1 VVQIASNRGH
11 PSVSVSSVLSVVP
24 PVDPL
29 ELRCVWTHPTCHLN
43 EKRQAAL
50 FDLGPEPEKWE
61 LEADADRLVAQ
72 VVFNRP
78 LDPVFSYAV
87 PEDLREL
94 IVPGQRVRVPFGR
107 GDKLTLGYCV
117 GLTGDAPAHRRLKV
131 IQEILDRE
139 PLLSPSML
147 DLTKWISDY
156 YLCSW
161 GQVLD
166 SVIPAGVRKQAGTRE
181 ILTFELNPDVDL
193 TSLKL
198 TAKQKAIIEALQ
210 SSTELLTIDQ
220 LSERARCGTSPID
233 TLRRK
238 GVIVPRRV
246 RTEVAQAK
254 QFDVARQTDLALN
267 GEQKAA
273 LNGILQSLRGQ
284 HHETLLL
291 HGVTGSG
298 KTEVYIQAIREV
310 VSYGRQAIVLVP
322 EISLTPQT
330 IRRFSARF
338 DSVAVLHSHL
348 SDADRHW
355 HWQEIAEGRVQVV
368 VGARSAV
375 FAPVPHL
382 GLIIIDEEH
391 EGTFKQHSTPR
402 YHAREV
408 ARERARRENIPLIL
422 GSATPTLES
431 QLRAERGEDRLL
443 RMEQRVEKRP
453 LPHVTLVDIRNDPLI
468 SKGHSIGRALGQAI
482 TVALREQG
490 QVILFLNLR
499 GYSPVQWCPRCE
511 AIRCPDCDLSLTWH
525 RDKGILLCHSCDYS
539 IKPAERCSKCGL
551 PGLRFIGTGT
561 QRLEE
566 ELRIKFPD
574 ARVLRMDSDS
584 MKAPGSHDQA
594 LESFRE
600 GKVNLLL
607 GTQMIA
613 KGLDFPNVTL
623 VGVIDADSLL
633 HQPELRARER
643 TFQLISQVAGRTGRG
658 EREGRVLVQ
667 TMSPDEPVIQ
677 FAARHDYDQFAQF
690 ELKHRLEAK
699 APPYFSMARLI
710 LRSLSDEAAQA
721 EARRIAGILRK
732 VTTEQQ
738 LSVRILGPAPAMI
751 ARLRKFFRYHLQ
763 LTSESRGA
771 IEQLWRVASP
781 QLQLASD
788 VELVIDIDPM
798 DMR

>member
-1 VVQIASNRGH
+1 MN
-11 PSVSVSSVLSVVP
+11 
-24 PVDPL
+24 
-29 ELRCVWTHPTCHLN
+29 T
-43 EKRQAAL
+43 KRQPAL

-61 LEADADRLVAQ
+61 LEADDDRLVAQ

-78 LDPVFSYAV
+78 LDPVFSYIV
-87 PEDLREL
+87 PDELREL
-94 IVPGQRVRVPFGR
+94 IAPGQRVRVPFGR
-107 GDKLTLGYCV
+107 GDTLTLGYCV
-117 GLTGDAPAHRRLKV
+117 GLNSDAPAHRRLKA
-131 IQEILDRE
+131 IREILDRE

-147 DLTKWISDY
+147 DLTKWISEY

-166 SVIPAGVRKQAGTRE
+166 GVVPAGVRKQAGTRQ
-181 ILTFELNPDVDL
+181 ILTFELAPDFDPARQ
-193 TSLKL
+193 KL
-198 TAKQKAIIEALQ
+198 SAKQNAVIEALQ
-210 SSTELLTIDQ
+210 STTDQ
-220 LSERARCGTSPID
+220 LTVDQLAEKAKCGSSPINS
-233 TLRRK
+233 LRQK
-238 GVIVPRRV
+238 GILVPRRV
-246 RTEVAQAK
+246 RSDVAEASQIE
-254 QFDVARQTDLALN
+254 VARQQDLVLNQEQRTALD
-267 GEQKAA
+267 
-273 LNGILQSLRGQ
+273 GILSALRGQ
-284 HHETLLL
+284 RHETLLL

-375 FAPVPHL
+375 FAPVPQL

-408 ARERARRENIPLIL
+408 ARERARRENVPVVL

-431 QLRAERGEDRLL
+431 LLCAQRGKDRLL
-443 RMEQRVEKRP
+443 RMHQRVESRP
-453 LPHVTLVDIRNDPLI
+453 LPRVSLVDTRNDPLI

-482 TVALREQG
+482 TVALRDDG

-511 AIRCPDCDLSLTWH
+511 ATRCPDCDVTLTWH
-525 RDKGILLCHSCDYS
+525 RDKGVLLCHSCEYTS
-539 IKPAERCSKCGL
+539 VPTERCSKCGL
-551 PGLRFIGTGT
+551 PGLRFLGTGT

-566 ELRIKFPD
+566 EVKIKFPD
-574 ARVLRMDSDS
+574 ARMLRMDSDS
-584 MKAPGSHDQA
+584 MKGPGSHDRA

-623 VGVIDADSLL
+623 VGVIDADSQL

-658 EREGRVLVQ
+658 DREGRVLVQ

-677 FAARHDYDQFAQF
+677 FAARHDYDSFARF
-690 ELKHRLEAK
+690 ELNHRKEAN
-699 APPYFSMARLI
+699 APPYSIMARLI
-710 LRSLSDEAAQA
+710 LRSLSDESVQS
-721 EARRIAGILRK
+721 ESRRIAGILRRL
-732 VTTEQQ
+732 TTELQ
-738 LSVRILGPAPAMI
+738 LSVRILGPAPAML
-751 ARLRKFFRYHLQ
+751 ARLRKYFRYHLQ
-763 LTSESRGA
+763 LTSESRES
-771 IEQLWRVASP
+771 IESLWRAASP
-781 QLQLASD
+781 QFQLASD
-788 VELVIDIDPM
+788 VEIAIDVDPM